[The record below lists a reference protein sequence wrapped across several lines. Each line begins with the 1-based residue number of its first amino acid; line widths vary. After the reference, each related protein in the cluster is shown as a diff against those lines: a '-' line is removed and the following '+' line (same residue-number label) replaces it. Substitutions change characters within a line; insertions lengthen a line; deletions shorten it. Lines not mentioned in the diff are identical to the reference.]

1 MCTKKKK
8 AWRLHSLVDDSAV
21 REELRVIFTL
31 QKSLENFSKTLF
43 LAHKQK
49 ERGPFKIFFQEWK
62 LGLDCRKL
70 LKLHILECLV
80 SGLEG
85 LSHSRPWNSTNF
97 VICYMKRGLR
107 CRQKS
112 KRSLKLINSN
122 HDFLRPKEDHA
133 SSLVMRWYYCI
144 WSQIFMNI
152 HNLLQLINMNKRSAM
167 LLDRLMYNL
176 KEIMRKIPKDQI
188 ENGGQSG
195 DVLDVASDSR
205 VNCIKLFQSLFI
217 IDSEHCNWIGWSCA
231 IYK

>member
-1 MCTKKKK
+1 MFALTQMVVEGSWTAGLFIKAKSLLIKDCQARRTFSTEKFQKYGCAQRKKKPEGSTVTT
-8 AWRLHSLVDDSAV
+8 RVPLVDDSAV

-112 KRSLKLINSN
+112 KRSW
-122 HDFLRPKEDHA
+122 
-133 SSLVMRWYYCI
+133 SSLTV
-144 WSQIFMNI
+144 
-152 HNLLQLINMNKRSAM
+152 
-167 LLDRLMYNL
+167 
-176 KEIMRKIPKDQI
+176 IMTSCGQKKITQ
-188 ENGGQSG
+188 
-195 DVLDVASDSR
+195 VL
-205 VNCIKLFQSLFI
+205 
-217 IDSEHCNWIGWSCA
+217 
-231 IYK
+231 